1 MDPTSRWILILV
13 FIALSIWRLA
23 RYLRMAIRAD
33 ATSPGVANNSL
44 VTRLAE
50 LLAALVV
57 WLAANAVLWFLL
69 LQLPLLKRVPPILLG
84 TAGIFANFYL
94 IPWARSTG
102 KRFRTYLETVRV
114 IG

>member
-1 MDPTSRWILILV
+1 MGDIRSTLGAEPIERPKSVDCRRSLQGFRMDPTSRWILILV

-69 LQLPLLKRVPPILLG
+69 LQLPL
-84 TAGIFANFYL
+84 
-94 IPWARSTG
+94 
-102 KRFRTYLETVRV
+102 
-114 IG
+114 